1 MISTQRYFIHIEN
14 GSIVPWTS
22 EIEDNYKFKE
32 ISLKIAMAVEH
43 GKISAQEVIDQ
54 ITRQIKPATLEQML
68 DAKLK
73 MNVREGHLNL
83 EAQVKEDNTQKDTGD
98 AKPYDVQIPD
108 GGATGEETPPPP
120 EPTAKEAGGKKSGG
134 KKNAPPPP
142 EPTAKEAGGK
152 KSGGKK
158 NAPPPPENAEEA
170 PADDA
175 AADKVAEILDGGVNV

>member
-32 ISLKIAMAVEH
+32 ISLKIAMAVER
-43 GKISAQEVIDQ
+43 GKISAQEVINQ

-73 MNVREGHLNL
+73 MNVREGQLNL
-83 EAQVKEDNTQKDTGD
+83 EAQVKEDNTQKDTGE
-98 AKPYDVQIPD
+98 AKPYEVQIPD
-108 GGATGEETPPPP
+108 GGA
-120 EPTAKEAGGKKSGG
+120 AGDD
-134 KKNAPPPP
+134 APPPP
-142 EPTAKEAGGK
+142 EPTGKKTGGK
-152 KSGGKK
+152 QGGKQGVK
-158 NAPPPPENAEEA
+158 QGGKTAGKQDTKHDAPLPPENAEEAPAGEA

-175 AADKVAEILDGGVNV
+175 AADKVAGILDGGVNV